1 MIKRNLQQALE
12 KLAGQFPVVAV
23 MGPRQSGKTTLT
35 RSVFS
40 QYKYVLLEN
49 PDEKLLA
56 MEDPRLFFQK
66 YENPYGI
73 IIDEIQEVPHLLSY
87 MQGIV
92 DQKYRPGYF
101 VITGS
106 QNILMHEK
114 ISQTLAGRIA
124 LLTLLPLSISEL
136 RDAGKLSS
144 SMEELLFKGCYPR
157 IYDQNIDA
165 SQWFEY
171 YIATYVERDARLV
184 INVGN
189 LATFQ
194 RFLKLC
200 AGRVGQLLNY
210 TALAND
216 CGISANTAKA
226 WISLLEASYII
237 YLVQPYYKHFNRRI
251 VRTPKLHFYD
261 TGLACSLLDIES
273 PQALYSHY
281 MRGALFESFVISEFV
296 KYRFNRS
303 KKSNCYFWRDA
314 QGKEVDCILEY
325 GDRVVPVEIKSG
337 LTINQNFFDSL
348 IAWQEIAKS
357 ENKEAYVVYGGKE
370 SHARK
375 HATVLAWD
383 NIDLIMNVSEK

>member
-1 MIKRNLQQALE
+1 MIRRDLQKTLE
-12 KLAGQFPVVAV
+12 RLAGQVPVIAV
-23 MGPRQSGKTTLT
+23 LGPRQSGKTTIT

-40 QYKYVLLEN
+40 QHRYVLLEN
-49 PDEKLLA
+49 LDEKALA
-56 MEDPRLFFQK
+56 TEDPRLFFKK
-66 YENPYGI
+66 YENPHGI

-92 DQKYRPGYF
+92 DTENRPGYF

-106 QNILMHEK
+106 KNILMHEK

-136 RDAGKLSS
+136 RDESLLPSS
-144 SMEELLFKGCYPR
+144 IEEALFKGLYPR
-157 IYDQNIDA
+157 LYSQNIEA
-165 SQWFEY
+165 SEWFAN
-171 YIATYVERDARLV
+171 YISTYVERDARLV
-184 INVGN
+184 INIGN

-200 AGRVGQLLNY
+200 AGRIGQLLNY
-210 TALAND
+210 TSLAND

-251 VRTPKLHFYD
+251 IRTPKLHFYD

-273 PQALYSHY
+273 SQALFSHY
-281 MRGALFESFVISEFV
+281 MRGPLFESFVMNEFM

-314 QGKEVDCILEY
+314 RGNEIDCLLEY
-325 GDRVVPVEIKSG
+325 GDRIVPIEIKSG
-337 LTINQNFFDSL
+337 LTINQNFFDPL
-348 IAWQEIAKS
+348 IAWQNLANP
-357 ENKEAYVVYGGKE
+357 ENKEAFVVYGGKE
-370 SHARK
+370 SHTRK
-375 HATVLAWD
+375 HATVVGWD
-383 NIDLIMNVSEK
+383 NIDVVMQASEQ